1 MPYDRYENPLISRY
15 ASVEMAELFSPQRK
29 FSTWRRIWI
38 ALAQAQQELGLGVTT
53 EQIEQLEENAEN
65 IDFDTARRYENKLRH
80 DVMAHV
86 HAYGDVCPDARP
98 IIHLG
103 ATSCFVTDNTDL
115 IILREALVAVRSRLA
130 TSHGPRF
137 LGKGIHRHWRNIES
151 AFQQMASSSQR
162 RSRSKLSRMSGGR
175 PSAKSI
181 WKSSRLSTSMMTRC
195 TQA

>member
-15 ASVEMAELFSPQRK
+15 ASAEMAELFSPQRK

-53 EQIEQLEENAEN
+53 EQIEQLEEHADN

-115 IILREALVAVRSRLA
+115 IISVSYTHLTLPTIYSV
-130 TSHGPRF
+130 
-137 LGKGIHRHWRNIES
+137 
-151 AFQQMASSSQR
+151 
-162 RSRSKLSRMSGGR
+162 
-175 PSAKSI
+175 
-181 WKSSRLSTSMMTRC
+181 
-195 TQA
+195 

>member
-1 MPYDRYENPLISRY
+1 MPYDRYDNPLIISF

-53 EQIEQLEENAEN
+53 EQIEQLEEHADN

-103 ATSCFVTDNTDL
+103 ATCCFVTDNTDL

-130 TSHGPRF
+130 SVIDQ
-137 LGKGIHRHWRNIES
+137 LGTFAAETQDLATLGFTHLQPAQPTTVGKR
-151 AFQQMASSSQR
+151 AS
-162 RSRSKLSRMSGGR
+162 LW
-175 PSAKSI
+175 AYD
-181 WKSSRLSTSMMTRC
+181 
-195 TQA
+195 